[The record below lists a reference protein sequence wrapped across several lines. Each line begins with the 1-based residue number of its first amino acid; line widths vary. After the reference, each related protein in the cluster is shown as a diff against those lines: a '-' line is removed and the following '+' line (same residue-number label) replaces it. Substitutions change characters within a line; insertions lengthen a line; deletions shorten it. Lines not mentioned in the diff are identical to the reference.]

1 MQSRL
6 PLIIIVSGLALIF
19 SAPALANVAHVKL
32 HINGHTSEIKGALP
46 GSQANTQ
53 NATVKEIGPT
63 HGSGNC
69 VLTVKTIESTDDI
82 KIIATVSG
90 LDKGT
95 VDVTIKEDEVSI
107 RGSEATS
114 STSNSGRGRGEL
126 VTAHDATSFE
136 RSFSLPATIDTG
148 KVQSGVNGGQIT
160 LVLPKKDLKNGES
173 M

>member
-1 MQSRL
+1 MKTLSPAFAAFL
-6 PLIIIVSGLALIF
+6 SLAL
-19 SAPALANVAHVKL
+19 AQTVLADTIHVKL
-32 HINGHTSEIKGALP
+32 HMNGHTTEIKQSLP
-46 GSQANTQ
+46 GAASIAQ

-82 KIIATVSG
+82 KIFATVSG

-95 VDVTIKEDEVSI
+95 VDVTVKEDEVSI
-107 RGSEATS
+107 RGSEAKS

-136 RSFSLPATIDTG
+136 RAFSLPASIDTSKAQAG
-148 KVQSGVNGGQIT
+148 LNGGQIT
-160 LVLPKKDLKNGES
+160 LYLPKKDLKNGES